1 MRNEMPISS
10 GSSGERKMIR
20 RASRRRPAPGRTL
33 DGLSKR
39 GFCRMLL
46 AMCLALAPFA
56 FAQEEEP
63 PPQKK
68 GVRIAFIPPP
78 MEGVWSLG
86 IYDKKGK
93 LVRVLAREATEKN
106 FTVGLNGLITFWD
119 GRDDGG
125 KELPPGTY
133 SASGYA
139 VGALEVEG
147 IAYHGNEWMIA
158 DDSPRFRRVS
168 SLELRKGGRLAL
180 WAETPDGKLR
190 LIRMDQAG
198 EFAGEIPAEPQVGAQ
213 AVGDG
218 APALDAGPPPP
229 RAVIE
234 AGKVVVLDKGGK
246 RVLALPNVTN
256 PTDASLGREGRVWI
270 IDQTPERTE
279 VKEFSLDGEFH
290 RRLAIDPAEPVPT
303 RIFASRTSDLIF
315 LIEEKPGLQRVR
327 GLALESAAAGE
338 PPASTESPTSTWKT
352 VLSKTILAS
361 DTFAAISGKL
371 QRQKPFSPEEKFTV
385 RLLPNPLLKGESS
398 TIQLNVSYDNL
409 GSYLQTV
416 DGLPLRRITETP
428 NLKWV
433 VIGKEGSGRLL
444 SILQGDGS
452 VVEEFRVRQLANMM
466 AFDAGD
472 YEWTGK

>member
-1 MRNEMPISS
+1 MRNEAPISS
-10 GSSGERKMIR
+10 PVRVCEGVFR
-20 RASRRRPAPGRTL
+20 
-33 DGLSKR
+33 R
-39 GFCRMLL
+39 GFCRALL
-46 AMCLALAPFA
+46 AMCLVLAPA
-56 FAQEEEP
+56 VFAQDEE

-78 MEGVWSLG
+78 MEGTWSLG

-119 GRDDGG
+119 GRDDSG
-125 KELPPGTY
+125 KALPSGMY

-139 VGALEVEG
+139 VGALDVEG
-147 IAYHGNEWMIA
+147 IAYHGNDWMIA
-158 DDSPRFRRVS
+158 DDSPRVRRVL

-180 WAETPDGKLR
+180 WAETPNGKLQ
-190 LIRMDQAG
+190 LIQMAQAG
-198 EFAGEIPAEPQVGAQ
+198 EFAGEIPADPRVGAQ
-213 AVGDG
+213 PTAGG
-218 APALDAGPPPP
+218 APASPDTEPPPS
-229 RAVIE
+229 RAAIDT
-234 AGKVVVLDKGGK
+234 GKVVVLDKGEK
-246 RVLALPNVTN
+246 RVLALPNVAN
-256 PTDASLGREGRVWI
+256 PTDASLGREGRVWV

-279 VKEFSLDGEFH
+279 VKEFGLDGEFH

-327 GLALESAAAGE
+327 GLALESPAASD
-338 PPASTESPTSTWKT
+338 PAAPTESPTSTWKT
-352 VLSKTILAS
+352 ILSKTILAS
-361 DTFAAISGKL
+361 DAFAAINGQL

-385 RLLPNPLLKGESS
+385 RLLPNPLLKGESTS
-398 TIQLNVSYDNL
+398 VQVNVSFDNT
-409 GSYLQTV
+409 GSYLQTL

-444 SILQGDGS
+444 SIFQGDGA
-452 VVEEFRVRQLANMM
+452 VVEEFRARQLANMM